1 MFYKATIY
9 YTPLPTPIEKALYYG
24 RVYMVVLVTMV
35 TPFTPLAPLNTPP
48 PQATGLKIGQFWAK
62 DNIKML
68 KAG

>member
-9 YTPLPTPIEKALYYG
+9 YTPQPTPIEKALYYG

-35 TPFTPLAPLNTPP
+35 TPYTP